1 MELAKAEQRVAAKA
15 LEQEKAIREAIAR
28 GEKSEADLD
37 AFDKSFRDQIRAKA
51 ADQAAAAEKKLT
63 PDQAKRDEAQR
74 QAEAKLLAQAAAE
87 QKKAADELAKG
98 KPQSAAVAQRE
109 AETKLSQGHATEG
122 TQRLQQAAGKAAEA
136 AAKASAQQS
145 NNQNNQNNPN
155 NQTRPSLKNAQEAQ
169 KAAAEALDRERA
181 LREAMKKGE
190 ASSAELDALDRANRA
205 AADEVEKNLE
215 AAQAA
220 DKVADLATAAEAQA
234 AAQKP
239 APAAEDEAPAVL
251 ADYKAVL
258 DYVAEHGRKLAK
270 TKLYADVSKGR
281 LKKQPD
287 GTFRPRDVDRYLVSL
302 PLAGTPEGLTEKV
315 ADRQRRKEEA
325 DIRKA
330 EAQAKREEFNL
341 AVAQGK
347 FLPRDQIAAELAVR
361 AVALRDALKN
371 AMESAAGDVIEL
383 VGGDPKQTSAL
394 LEYMGRLFDRS
405 MGDYARPL
413 DIVLEISGV
422 VEGAEDGDDE

>member
-1 MELAKAEQRVAAKA
+1 MASEATLSELLEKSVSADVRTLLAAK
-15 LEQEKAIREAIAR
+15 EKARRAMIEDPSSANIA
-28 GEKSEADLD
+28 
-37 AFDKSFRDQIRAKA
+37 AFERAS
-51 ADQAAAAEKKLT
+51 
-63 PDQAKRDEAQR
+63 
-74 QAEAKLLAQAAAE
+74 KLLE
-87 QKKAADELAKG
+87 
-98 KPQSAAVAQRE
+98 S
-109 AETKLSQGHATEG
+109 
-122 TQRLQQAAGKAAEA
+122 
-136 AAKASAQQS
+136 
-145 NNQNNQNNPN
+145 
-155 NQTRPSLKNAQEAQ
+155 
-169 KAAAEALDRERA
+169 
-181 LREAMKKGE
+181 
-190 ASSAELDALDRANRA
+190 
-205 AADEVEKNLE
+205 
-215 AAQAA
+215 
-220 DKVADLATAAEAQA
+220 AQA

-287 GTFRPRDVDRYLVSL
+287 GTFRPRDVDKYLVSL

-371 AMESAAGDVIEL
+371 AMESAASDVIEL

-422 VEGAEDGDDE
+422 AEGTEDGDDE